1 VVARVRA
8 AGGSREESAGWVV
21 CRSGRQSFCE
31 EAILLYRESDESA
44 TAVAPRLELAPETF
58 RTPRRKTI
66 EA

>member
-1 VVARVRA
+1 MGRSVEAVTRVFVRKA
-8 AGGSREESAGWVV
+8 V
-21 CRSGRQSFCE
+21 
-31 EAILLYRESDESA
+31 LLYRESDESA